1 MSASPASGRGGE
13 TCLLLPAAPAQPYD
27 FQMPTSSPRQP
38 RKPQPAGGEALN
50 EPATRVLRRFRLVF
64 NTVKS
69 HFRTVERKAGV
80 AGAQV
85 WALSVVAGEPG
96 IGVSAL
102 ARAMDVHQS
111 TASNLIKP
119 LLEGGLLV
127 AERSGSDRRA
137 VQLRVTA
144 QGARVLRKA
153 PGPFTGVLPDALGH
167 LDAATLARLDRDLG
181 KLIEVLGVAPHGAN
195 VPLGK
200 PEE

>member
-1 MSASPASGRGGE
+1 
-13 TCLLLPAAPAQPYD
+13 
-27 FQMPTSSPRQP
+27 MPTSTSRSPR
-38 RKPQPAGGEALN
+38 KTQPAGGEALN

-69 HFRTVERKAGV
+69 HFRTVEKKAGV

-181 KLIEVLGVAPHGAN
+181 KLIEVLGVGPHGAN